1 MINAS
6 TLFFRLN
13 LYNGAQNTYFLEVL
27 DVVPFAHNR
36 LPNTIHE
43 GEGRNMSMYD
53 SITLHETAVR
63 DMLQILVTH
72 ADGSVGICDDFF
84 TKLFAIWIATHGA
97 DRLPPTSTPC
107 WAVGGASSLAVCWPF
122 MGQKDSQSFATVA
135 FLQTIA

>member
-36 LPNTIHE
+36 LPSTIHE

-72 ADGSVGICDDFF
+72 ADGSV
-84 TKLFAIWIATHGA
+84 
-97 DRLPPTSTPC
+97 
-107 WAVGGASSLAVCWPF
+107 
-122 MGQKDSQSFATVA
+122 
-135 FLQTIA
+135 